1 MTRSGPGLMILRENE
16 PLRSHIM
23 IFDGVCHL
31 CARSVKFIL
40 AHESAP
46 TLRFVPTQSAAGA
59 YLMREFGLSAA
70 DAKTFVLVVDGQP
83 YVRSEAAIRVAR
95 YLKWPWRLLGG
106 IRVLPRALRDRGYD
120 VVARNRY
127 RWFGRAESCMMPT
140 PELRGRFI
148 LE

>member
-1 MTRSGPGLMILRENE
+1 MPGPAGCEGYALRTD
-16 PLRSHIM
+16 IM

-31 CARSVKFIL
+31 CTRSVKFIL

-46 TLRFVPTQSAAGA
+46 TLRFVPVQSAAGA
-59 YLMREFGLSAA
+59 RMMREFGLSAE
-70 DAKTFVLVVDGQP
+70 DARTFVLVVDGKP

-95 YLKWPWRLLGG
+95 YLRPPWRALGG
-106 IRVLPRALRDRGYD
+106 IRVLPRAFRDWGYD

-127 RWFGRAESCMMPT
+127 QWFGQAESCIVPT
-140 PELRGRFI
+140 PELRARFI